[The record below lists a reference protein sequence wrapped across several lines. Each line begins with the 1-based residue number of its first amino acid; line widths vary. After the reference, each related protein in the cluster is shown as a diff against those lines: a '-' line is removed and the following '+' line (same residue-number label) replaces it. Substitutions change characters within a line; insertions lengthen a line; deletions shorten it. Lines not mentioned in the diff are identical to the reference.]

1 MRNAGEM
8 LDGEYLEEVEIPGKR
23 WVMIV
28 SRRSTSHSEGDTNPS
43 DGRTTISG
51 QE

>member
-1 MRNAGEM
+1 M

-28 SRRSTSHSEGDTNPS
+28 SRRSTSHSEGDANPS
-43 DGRTTISG
+43 DDRISMSG
-51 QE
+51 QDEE